1 MNTVQHSSLC
11 QTPAGLDEQI
21 LRTIAGQTVDDQI
34 RAQDLHAG
42 RDQLHIFLHS
52 KYVERVFLI
61 ADCQVCPFQN
71 MQKLELYALNILIVQ
86 IMQGLKH
93 PLLVFSGKSEDRVDD
108 HFQTS
113 RTQTVHRILKDGQG
127 ITAPDIAGSILMHGL
142 KSKLHPDRLD
152 LI

>member
-1 MNTVQHSSLC
+1 M
-11 QTPAGLDEQI
+11 
-21 LRTIAGQTVDDQI
+21 
-34 RAQDLHAG
+34 
-42 RDQLHIFLHS
+42 
-52 KYVERVFLI
+52 ERVFRV

-86 IMQGLKH
+86 IMQGFKH
-93 PLLVFSGKSEDRVDD
+93 PLLVFSGKSKNRVDD
-108 HFQTS
+108 HFKTC